1 MLAAKKEFRQTR
13 GNRISIEKLPG
24 FSLPL
29 PFIFFDFSMVFKSDT
44 QVPEQI
50 LKDSLQYTIF
60 SWMKQR
66 GISPLNIEKAKGVY
80 LYDRNGKRYLDFS
93 SQLMN
98 VNIGHGDQRITEAVV
113 RQMQEVSYVHPG
125 MTTEARAELGR
136 KLSEVAPGT
145 LNRTFF
151 TNGGTEAIEHAI
163 KLARMYTGRHKI
175 ITLYQSYHG
184 ATYGALSAG
193 GDPRGL
199 PHDSQGVPN
208 IIHVENP
215 YFYRCP
221 WNSQTPEECT
231 ENAVAHM
238 ERIIRY
244 EGPQNIAA
252 ICMEGESGSS
262 GCIKYPPGYWKK
274 VSELAARH
282 GILTICDEVMSGFC
296 RTGKWFGI
304 QNHDVVPDI
313 MTMAKGITSG
323 YIPLGG
329 MMVKE
334 EIISYYDDKP
344 LPLGLTYSGHAVA
357 CAAAN
362 AVMDIYHE
370 EKLDEKAA
378 ASGRYM
384 EQQVARLAEKHP
396 SIGDFR
402 NTGLLGCI
410 ELVKNRKTKEPM
422 APWNAGPQDMEIM
435 NKVAAKITELGM
447 FTFVRWNWIFTAP
460 PLISDREHLDEGLDI
475 ISKAISV
482 ADEYCH

>member
-1 MLAAKKEFRQTR
+1 MMTSTVSKK
-13 GNRISIEKLPG
+13 
-24 FSLPL
+24 
-29 PFIFFDFSMVFKSDT
+29 D
-44 QVPEQI
+44 QI
-50 LKDSLQYTIF
+50 LQDSLNHTIF
-60 SWMKQR
+60 SWSKQK
-66 GISPLNIEKAKGVY
+66 GLNPFNIESAKGVY
-80 LYDRNGKRYLDFS
+80 LYDRSGKRILDFS

-98 VNIGHGDQRITEAVV
+98 VNIGHGDQRVTEAVM

-125 MTTEARAELGR
+125 MTTEARADLGR

-151 TNGGTEAIEHAI
+151 TNGGTEAVEHAM

-175 ITLYQSYHG
+175 ISLYQSYHG

-215 YFYRCP
+215 YFYRCT
-221 WNSQTPEECT
+221 WNSKTEEECC
-231 ENAVAHM
+231 ENAFAHM
-238 ERIIRY
+238 ERIVKY

-252 ICMEGESGSS
+252 ILMEGESGSS
-262 GCIKYPPGYWKK
+262 GCIKYPAGYWKK
-274 VSELAARH
+274 VADLAAKY
-282 GILTICDEVMSGFC
+282 GILTICDEVMSGFG

-304 QNHDVVPDI
+304 DHHDVVPDI

-334 EIISYYDDKP
+334 EVISAFDDKP

-370 EKLDEKAA
+370 ENLVSRAA
-378 ASGRYM
+378 EMGVYM
-384 EQQVARLAEKHP
+384 DQQVAKLSEKHP

-422 APWNAGPQDMEIM
+422 APWNAAPSELEIM
-435 NKVAAKITELGM
+435 NKVARKLTELGL

-460 PLISDREHLDEGLDI
+460 PLIVTKDQIDEGLDI
-475 ISKAISV
+475 ISKALSI
-482 ADEYCH
+482 ADEYCN

>member
-1 MLAAKKEFRQTR
+1 MTT
-13 GNRISIEKLPG
+13 
-24 FSLPL
+24 FSL
-29 PFIFFDFSMVFKSDT
+29 
-44 QVPEQI
+44 PEQI
-50 LKDSLQYTIF
+50 LHDSLQYTVF
-60 SWMKQR
+60 SWTKQK
-66 GISPLNIEKAKGVY
+66 GIQPQNIEKASGVY
-80 LYDRNGKRYLDFS
+80 LYERSGKKILDFS

-98 VNIGHGDQRITEAVV
+98 VNIGHGDPRVAEAVMA
-113 RQMQEVSYVHPG
+113 QMQEVSYVHPG
-125 MTTEARAELGR
+125 MTTQARALLGK
-136 KLSEVAPGT
+136 KLAEVAPGS

-151 TNGGTEAIEHAI
+151 TNGGTEAIEHAM
-163 KLARMYTGRHKI
+163 KLTRLYTGRHKI
-175 ITLYQSYHG
+175 ISLYQSYHG

-221 WNSQTPEECT
+221 WKSKTWEECA
-231 ENAVAHM
+231 ENAFAHL
-238 ERIIRY
+238 ERVVKY

-252 ICMEGESGSS
+252 ILMEGESGSS
-262 GCIKYPPGYWKK
+262 GCIKYPPGYWKM
-274 VSELAARH
+274 VAELAAH
-282 GILTICDEVMSGFC
+282 YGILTICDEVMSGFG

-304 QNHDVVPDI
+304 EHHGVVPDI

-334 EIISYYDDKP
+334 EIISAYDDKP

-362 AVMDIYHE
+362 AVMDIYTSE
-370 EKLDEKAA
+370 NLPERAA
-378 ASGRYM
+378 IMGRYM
-384 EQQVARLAEKHP
+384 DKEVAKLAEKHP

-422 APWNAGPQDMEIM
+422 APWNASPAEMAIM
-435 NKVAAKITELGM
+435 NQVASKLSELGL

-460 PLISDREHLDEGLDI
+460 PLIVTEEQIDEGLWK
-475 ISKAISV
+475 ISQALKI
-482 ADEYCH
+482 ADEHCYS

>member
-1 MLAAKKEFRQTR
+1 MMTSTVSKK
-13 GNRISIEKLPG
+13 
-24 FSLPL
+24 
-29 PFIFFDFSMVFKSDT
+29 D
-44 QVPEQI
+44 QI
-50 LKDSLQYTIF
+50 LLDSLNHTIF
-60 SWMKQR
+60 SWSKQK
-66 GISPLNIEKAKGVY
+66 GLNPFNIESAKGVY
-80 LYDRNGKRYLDFS
+80 LYDRSGKRILDFS

-98 VNIGHGDQRITEAVV
+98 VNIGHGDQRVTEAVM

-125 MTTEARAELGR
+125 MTTEARADLGR

-151 TNGGTEAIEHAI
+151 TNGGTEAVEHAM

-175 ITLYQSYHG
+175 ISLYQSYHG

-221 WNSQTPEECT
+221 WNSKTEEECC
-231 ENAVAHM
+231 ENAFAHM
-238 ERIIRY
+238 ERIVKY

-252 ICMEGESGSS
+252 ILMEGESGSS
-262 GCIKYPPGYWKK
+262 GCIKYPAGYWKK
-274 VSELAARH
+274 VADLAAKY
-282 GILTICDEVMSGFC
+282 GILTICDEVMSGFG

-304 QNHDVVPDI
+304 DHHDVVPDI

-334 EIISYYDDKP
+334 EVISAFDDKP

-370 EKLDEKAA
+370 ENLVSRAA
-378 ASGRYM
+378 EMGVYM
-384 EQQVARLAEKHP
+384 DQQVAKLSEKHP

-422 APWNAGPQDMEIM
+422 APWNAAPSELEIM
-435 NKVAAKITELGM
+435 NKVAGKLTELGL

-460 PLISDREHLDEGLDI
+460 PLIVTKDQIDEGLDI
-475 ISKAISV
+475 ISKALSI
-482 ADEYCH
+482 ADEYCN